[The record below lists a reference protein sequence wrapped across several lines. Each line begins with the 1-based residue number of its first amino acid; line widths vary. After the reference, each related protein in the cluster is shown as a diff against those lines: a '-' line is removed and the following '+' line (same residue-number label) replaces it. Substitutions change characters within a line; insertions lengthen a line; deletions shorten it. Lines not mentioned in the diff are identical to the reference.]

1 MKRFYRPLDL
11 NEILYMLFM
20 TNRIIQPWT
29 RAGTNLQDGIWES
42 YTKLRLHTSWVLHFP
57 WSLHAFPNIT
67 ACLSTLTHCA
77 GWMTTLTPPTTPP
90 PFGKPVI
97 HLNNLLFILNKFR
110 FYIFLFR
117 ISGSV
122 IQSNPS
128 TVCEI
133 NTFLKS
139 FFHKLD
145 CLFSPKYRRLIT
157 FLTLITLITFVICC
171 LSQELMFP
179 PCCRV
184 SVS

>member
-1 MKRFYRPLDL
+1 MNQSWNQSTGWHL
-11 NEILYMLFM
+11 
-20 TNRIIQPWT
+20 RIIHETEITHIMGSTFSMVITCIPQYYSLP
-29 RAGTNLQDGIWES
+29 I
-42 YTKLRLHTSWVLHFP
+42 YTYTLRRLNDN
-57 WSLHAFPNIT
+57 PNSP
-67 ACLSTLTHCA
+67 LPL
-77 GWMTTLTPPTTPP
+77 TTPP